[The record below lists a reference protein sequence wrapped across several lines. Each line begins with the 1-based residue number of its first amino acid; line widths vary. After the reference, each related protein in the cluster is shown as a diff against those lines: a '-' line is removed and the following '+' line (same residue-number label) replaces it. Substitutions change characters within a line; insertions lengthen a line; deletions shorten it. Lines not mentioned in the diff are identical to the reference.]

1 MEKVSATQ
9 DIKNRTR
16 DFTGGP
22 LVKPSLSKAGG
33 VRVQPLVSELRFP
46 HASQP
51 KKTTQNKSSMVTN
64 SIKTLK
70 IVHIKKKKNLNEQES
85 RMDTENGVWCG
96 GCSLGP
102 GG

>member
-1 MEKVSATQ
+1 M
-9 DIKNRTR
+9 
-16 DFTGGP
+16 
-22 LVKPSLSKAGG
+22 
-33 VRVQPLVSELRFP
+33 RVQPLVSELRFP

-70 IVHIKKKKNLNEQES
+70 IVHIKKKNLKEQES
-85 RMDTENGVWCG
+85 RMDTENGMWCG

>member
-70 IVHIKKKKNLNEQES
+70 IVHIKKKNLKEQES

>member
-33 VRVQPLVSELRFP
+33 KMIIILANRFSTDFM
-46 HASQP
+46 AYAVLSLALYLIIT
-51 KKTTQNKSSMVTN
+51 KTYKVGITIIPILSK
-64 SIKTLK
+64 
-70 IVHIKKKKNLNEQES
+70 
-85 RMDTENGVWCG
+85 
-96 GCSLGP
+96 
-102 GG
+102 